1 MSAGLPNIT
10 GSTTPNAT
18 RTNSNTVTNNGALQ
32 MQSVKKLDNYEGNTK
47 WSLRGGMLTF
57 DAHNSNTIYGSS
69 ATVTPDSLKTLLILK
84 Y

>member
-1 MSAGLPNIT
+1 
-10 GSTTPNAT
+10 
-18 RTNSNTVTNNGALQ
+18 

-57 DAHNSNTIYGSS
+57 DASLSNTIYGSS
-69 ATVTPDSLKTLLILK
+69 ATVTPESLKTLLILK

>member
-1 MSAGLPNIT
+1 
-10 GSTTPNAT
+10 
-18 RTNSNTVTNNGALQ
+18 

-57 DAHNSNTIYGSS
+57 DASLSNTIYGSS
-69 ATVTPDSLKTLLILK
+69 ATVTPESLTTLLLIK